1 LWRAKAECA
10 VNAIDHQRQPNSIE
24 TEFRINWPCVGRNSA
39 YFFGWF
45 FHSPIP
51 IGNAPP
57 KIIVNASLCR
67 ERNKKGWARNG
78 NYSLVPSGDL
88 EIFKN
93 IIHAALP
100 KLQAHPKISP
110 ISQSRLVIPA
120 AIASVVRSVLWKT
133 KL

>member
-1 LWRAKAECA
+1 MRKAGL
-10 VNAIDHQRQPNSIE
+10 E
-24 TEFRINWPCVGRNSA
+24 T
-39 YFFGWF
+39 
-45 FHSPIP
+45 
-51 IGNAPP
+51 
-57 KIIVNASLCR
+57 
-67 ERNKKGWARNG
+67 G

-120 AIASVVRSVLWKT
+120 AIASVVRSVLWKQNCNT
-133 KL
+133 SRRAQLNVRGFLVSLKRVLIPSMSVRPMLRGKI

>member
-1 LWRAKAECA
+1 MRKAGL
-10 VNAIDHQRQPNSIE
+10 E
-24 TEFRINWPCVGRNSA
+24 T
-39 YFFGWF
+39 
-45 FHSPIP
+45 
-51 IGNAPP
+51 
-57 KIIVNASLCR
+57 
-67 ERNKKGWARNG
+67 G

-120 AIASVVRSVLWKT
+120 AIAGVVRSVLWKQNCNT
-133 KL
+133 SRRAQLNVRGFLVSLKKDPDPKYVSTSYAERQNLNLRMHTRRFTRLTNAFEVFLTDMHRPFAQ